1 MHVTTS
7 STLTYGLT
15 NELNDKLSHEVGA
28 ESNKLLEVGE
38 GVGVGEDG
46 TSLCLSQPS
55 LDGGHQKM
63 IDAM

>member
-46 TSLCLSQPS
+46 TSLRLSQPS